1 MADEEK
7 PDDAGVD
14 SAITGADTEETLA
27 DQAQETVDAITKNV
41 QERAA
46 EIEDVLAE
54 ASVPAP
60 LPQET
65 LSVEPEPEPEPVP
78 VDPPGINEP
87 ALDFGFEENEPNLQ
101 ISVGGEKVRI
111 STAHPLIEDIA
122 EQLNK
127 SRQFTLYSIGGLCS
141 ALLASALFY
150 VLMAAQL
157 STKVAE
163 IDNMLG
169 AMAKRTLQM
178 TKGIE
183 AFSAIEVRLEEG
195 IANQF
200 VQRDML
206 AANEQAMVTLRD
218 LVDEVSPKITGHTSE
233 SVGESEQTLL
243 TELKTLQQENT
254 ALRQELD
261 RIGRA
266 LEAQTAEI
274 AALGAVRREL
284 STIRSTVQEVEE
296 TVGDLYIIERARVAK
311 QMLSPREELIL
322 QQNEQQQN

>member
-14 SAITGADTEETLA
+14 SAITEADTEETLA

-65 LSVEPEPEPEPVP
+65 LSAEPEPVP
-78 VDPPGINEP
+78 VDPPVINEP
-87 ALDFGFEENEPNLQ
+87 ALDLGFEENEPNLQ

-218 LVDEVSPKITGHTSE
+218 LVDEVSPQITGHTSE

-322 QQNEQQQN
+322 QQN